1 MDSTTVNSVA
11 TYYCNTGYDLVGTET
26 RTCMASGMWS
36 GIEPTCSKGILTHF
50 NTSITPFITHAD
62 NGDIQSMQCLADAVG
77 GALGTILGIV
87 IIALLVSI
95 GFNIKCF
102 MTKNGRVHSTPTKK
116 NNSEK
121 STGH

>member
-1 MDSTTVNSVA
+1 MHGIRHVVRNRTNMLQRYT
-11 TYYCNTGYDLVGTET
+11 NTFQ
-26 RTCMASGMWS
+26 
-36 GIEPTCSKGILTHF
+36 HF
-50 NTSITPFITHAD
+50 DYTIYHTD

-77 GALGTILGIV
+77 GALGAILGIV